1 MSNTEKCFSDMS
13 IDERLSYLKNNST
26 LTDEELTLI
35 SSGTGLNIA
44 AADQMVENVVGT
56 YALPYCIAPGFVIN
70 GREMIIPMAGEEPYV
85 IKSTTNGASIAAKN
99 GGFIASTTG
108 SIMIGQIQMIKI
120 QNPQT
125 ARVKILENKEEIMQ
139 AANKVDPVLIS
150 FGGGCKDVEVRT
162 IDVPSETMVIVHL
175 IIDVCD
181 AMGAQAINAMA
192 EAAAPV
198 IEKIA
203 GGKANLKVLSN
214 RAVYRLARA
223 RVCVKKEDLGGEEN
237 VDKFVSAYRF
247 ASSDPFRA
255 ATNNKG
261 VMNGMIPVV
270 VATGNDTRAVES
282 GVHSYACR
290 DGKYKSITIWEKNA
304 DGDLEGM
311 IETPMAVGIVGG
323 TTKLHPIAQASLKM
337 MGIRSALELEEVI
350 ACVGLAANL
359 GVLYSLVTVGL
370 HGDFEAAKKHNDTT
384 AN

>member
-1 MSNTEKCFSDMS
+1 MNSTENNLTSMS
-13 IDERLSYLKNNST
+13 IGERLDYLRQNST
-26 LTDEELTLI
+26 LTNEELALI
-35 SSGTGLNIA
+35 SSGTALSLA
-44 AADQMVENVVGT
+44 TADQMVENVIGT

-70 GREMIIPMAGEEPYV
+70 GKEMIIPMAGEEPYV

-99 GGFIASTTG
+99 GGFTASTTG
-108 SIMIGQIQMIKI
+108 SIMIGQIQMINI
-120 QNPQT
+120 SSPET
-125 ARVKILENKEEIMQ
+125 ARVKILENKDAILE

-150 FGGGCKDVEVRT
+150 FGGGCKDVEVRSIRT
-162 IDVPSETMVIVHL
+162 PSQTMVIVHL

-198 IEKIA
+198 IENIT

-214 RAVYRLARA
+214 RAIYRLARA
-223 RVCVKKEDLGGEEN
+223 RVCIKKEDLGGEEN
-237 VDKFVSAYRF
+237 VDKFVSAYEF
-247 ASSDPFRA
+247 AAADPFRA

-290 DGKYKSITIWEKNA
+290 SGEYKSITIWEKNK

-323 TTKLHPIAQASLKM
+323 TTKFHPVAQASLKM
-337 MGIRSALELEEVI
+337 MGIKSAAELEEVI
-350 ACVGLAANL
+350 VCAGLAANL

-370 HGDFEAAKKHNDTT
+370 HGDFEAAKDHD
-384 AN
+384 